1 MAAKLAVAKGAK
13 QTVPPPA
20 ARLSRRRNRERDVVE
35 AALRVFYDKGYS
47 QATMQDIADSLGM
60 LKGSIYHY
68 IDSKEDLLY
77 RVLALVH
84 DDVDA
89 ILADVAGL
97 EGIAPWE
104 QLRTYVRRMAAYSAL
119 NLAWITVYY
128 NDLDRLSDS
137 RYKELLPR
145 RRAHERFVADT
156 IQRASAVDGAA
167 GERDATLMT
176 NFAFGALLWIYRWYR
191 PGGKVEVESLAD
203 ACADFVVRGAGG
215 PPAVG
220 VTKR

>member
-13 QTVPPPA
+13 DADPPAA

-35 AALRVFYDKGYS
+35 AALRVFYEKGYS

-77 RVLALVH
+77 RVLALTH

-89 ILADVAGL
+89 ILADTAAL
-97 EGIAPWE
+97 DGISPWE
-104 QLRTYVRRMAAYSAL
+104 QLRTYVRRIAAYSAR

-128 NDLDRLSDS
+128 NDLDRLSHA
-137 RYKELLPR
+137 RYVELLAR

-156 IQRASAVDGAA
+156 IQRATATDSTDPG
-167 GERDATLMT
+167 RDATLLT

-191 PGGKVEVESLAD
+191 PGGKVDVETLAD

-215 PPAVG
+215 PPPG
-220 VTKR
+220 